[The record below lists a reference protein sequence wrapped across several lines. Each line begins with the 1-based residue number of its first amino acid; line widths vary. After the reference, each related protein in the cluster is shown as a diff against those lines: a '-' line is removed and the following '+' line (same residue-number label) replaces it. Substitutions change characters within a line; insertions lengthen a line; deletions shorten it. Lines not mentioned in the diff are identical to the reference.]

1 MSTKSILY
9 EGNFAAFRYIIA
21 QDFIQALDAV
31 GIVHQSMSLDTQVES
46 HIINIYF
53 DRITHKYILEVTLRF
68 CSHVNLLATSEYV
81 SVILEPFIILRLT
94 FIPTTVSLLSLLPAP
109 A

>member
-21 QDFIQALDAV
+21 QDFVQALDAV
-31 GIVHQSMSLDTQVES
+31 GIVHQSMSLDTRVES
-46 HIINIYF
+46 HTIDFYF
-53 DRITHKYILEVTLRF
+53 DRITRKHVLEVTLRF

-81 SVILEPFIILRLT
+81 RVILEP
-94 FIPTTVSLLSLLPAP
+94 LLYCGSHV
-109 A
+109 